1 MNLKD
6 QWIFELTKLFEN
18 LSFIS
23 LEMVDIS
30 INKTV
35 ARKKNS
41 RDEYQLTGE
50 SILSFF
56 EMIHFKYKNSFDYL
70 SFDEMEIENNQE
82 LLPLIHHIV
91 LKFIKLETFIF
102 GRNEPL
108 FIQEFTQTTQLE
120 FKERYLA

>member
-6 QWIFELTKLFEN
+6 KWISELTKLFEK

-41 RDEYQLTGE
+41 KDEYQLTGE
-50 SILSFF
+50 SIISFF
-56 EMIHFKYKNSFDYL
+56 EMIHFKYKNSFGYL
-70 SFDEMEIENNQE
+70 GFDEMEIENN
-82 LLPLIHHIV
+82 
-91 LKFIKLETFIF
+91 
-102 GRNEPL
+102 
-108 FIQEFTQTTQLE
+108 
-120 FKERYLA
+120 